1 MQAMARLTVALA
13 ALLVCSGCLKKDPL
27 FCDENSPCTDPARPF
42 CDLQGEYAASE
53 GIKRTCIPDPFPDG
67 GFGGEPDAAGPRAI
81 VSLATSGQQSCAV
94 FNDGGL
100 RCWGT
105 GYLGRG
111 YRETAETDGLPYR
124 RGDIPTGGHVDEVA
138 VDDGIICIRY
148 RAGNVR
154 CWGTD
159 GDGRLGN
166 GSGSDTVGDSETETP
181 DMLNDV
187 PLAGPAKQISL
198 GYGHTC
204 VLLESGDVHCW
215 GNNQYGALG
224 YGTLEFSIDDA
235 ADAGAIS
242 LGAPATQVAVGSFF
256 TCALLES
263 KQVRC
268 WGVDDTGRLG
278 YGQPG
283 NVGDN
288 EVPDDVD
295 PVDVGGDVVQI
306 ATGNGHTCARLVD
319 GEVVCWGHRNAHGHP
334 EIDTDIGTDETP
346 ASVGPVDLG
355 SAAKQ
360 IIAGSNMSCA
370 VLESGSVRCWGDL
383 NAAENGA
390 LGYGHEFP
398 VGDDET
404 PRDAG
409 TLMLGGDVDFISSGG
424 ASRSHSCVKLVNGEV
439 HCWGANGGAQLG
451 LGHTE
456 DIGDDEEPDS
466 EDQVRILD

>member
-27 FCDENSPCTDPARPF
+27 FCDENTPCTDPARPF

-67 GFGGEPDAAGPRAI
+67 GVGEPDAAGPRAI

-100 RCWGT
+100 NCWGT

-111 YRETAETDGLPYR
+111 RMESDETEGLPYR
-124 RGDIPTGGHVDEVA
+124 RGDIPTGGLVEEVA
-138 VDDGIICIRY
+138 VGDRIICIRY

-154 CWGTD
+154 CWGSD
-159 GDGRLGN
+159 SDGRLGN
-166 GSGSDTVGDSETETP
+166 GSATGAVGDFETETP
-181 DMLNDV
+181 DLLSDL
-187 PLAGPAKQISL
+187 PLAGPAKQIAV
-198 GYGHTC
+198 GFGHMC

-215 GNNQYGALG
+215 GSNLYGELG
-224 YGTLEFSIDDA
+224 YGNEDYNIDDA
-235 ADAGAIS
+235 AEADPVS

-263 KQVRC
+263 KHVRC

-283 NVGDN
+283 DVGDN
-288 EVPDDVD
+288 EVPDDID
-295 PVDVGGDVVQI
+295 PVEVGGDVVQI
-306 ATGNGHTCARLVD
+306 ATGDGHACGLLVD
-319 GEVVCWGHRNAHGHP
+319 GDIVCWGWRNAHGHP
-334 EIDTDIGTDETP
+334 AIDDDIGDDETP

-355 SAAKQ
+355 SAAKE
-360 IIAGSNMSCA
+360 IVAGSNMSCA

-383 NAAENGA
+383 MAAESGA
-390 LGYGHEFP
+390 LGYGGEYP

-404 PRDAG
+404 PREVG
-409 TLMLGGDVDFISSGG
+409 TLMVGGDVDFISSGG
-424 ASRSHSCVKLVNGEV
+424 GPRLHSCVKLVNGEV
-439 HCWGANGGAQLG
+439 HCWGANSGAQLG